1 MISTK
6 TKEHIRRRAAIQG
19 PRWGALLGGLAA
31 LGICVAFTGTQL
43 RVVEITDTHGARG
56 VTITSAE
63 EIDTLMEQ
71 TGVSAPSSVCP
82 LLVCQVEI
90 IVTPNQATALPP
102 MV

>member
-43 RVVEITDTHGARG
+43 RVV
-56 VTITSAE
+56 
-63 EIDTLMEQ
+63 
-71 TGVSAPSSVCP
+71 
-82 LLVCQVEI
+82 
-90 IVTPNQATALPP
+90 
-102 MV
+102 